1 MNIPGFT
8 AELSAYKTRN
18 YYTTSL
24 TFSDAAAGVN
34 PAQNSILSG
43 ATVTGF
49 RGHCRVVIGCDPWI
63 DPYGHPHC
71 RWVVKDIVCDPY
83 P

>member
-8 AELSAYKTRN
+8 AETSAYKTRN

-24 TFSDAAAGVN
+24 MFSDAAAGVN

-49 RGHCRVVIGCDPWI
+49 RGHCRFERMRICEIGPSGIVIC
-63 DPYGHPHC
+63 H
-71 RWVVKDIVCDPY
+71 WVLKNIVCDPY